1 MNPTTLAGKTLFITG
16 ATRGIGR
23 CIALRAAADGA
34 NVVITGKSDT
44 PNPKLPHTVHSTA
57 ADVEAAGGKA
67 LAVKMDVRDE
77 DSVNAA
83 VDAAVAE
90 FGGIDILIN
99 NASAISL
106 SPIASTPLK
115 KYDLVTQANSRGSF
129 IAMQAC
135 LPHLKKAEDGQ
146 VVTLSPPINL
156 DKKWLASYAP
166 YTLSKYGMTMLTL
179 GLAHESRGKV
189 RANCLWPATVIGT
202 AAMKAVG
209 PVPMERTRAPEIMS
223 EAMYYL
229 LTNSEYNAECLIDE
243 DVLRQ
248 AGVEDLSQWD
258 QGGDPLPDLFL

>member
-1 MNPTTLAGKTLFITG
+1 MTNMAGKTLFITG
-16 ATRGIGR
+16 STRGIGR

-34 NVVITGKSDT
+34 NVVITGKSDE
-44 PNPKLPHTVHSTA
+44 PNPKLPHTIHSTA

-67 LAVKMDVRDE
+67 LAVKLDVRDE
-77 DSVNAA
+77 ASVNAA
-83 VDAAVAE
+83 VAKAAEA

-106 SPIASTPLK
+106 SPIAVTPLK
-115 KYDLVTQANSRGSF
+115 KYDLITQANSRGSF

-135 LPHLKKAEDGQ
+135 LPYLKKSDNGQ
-146 VVTLSPPINL
+146 VLTLSPPINL

-209 PVPMERTRAPEIMS
+209 PVPMERTRTPEIMG
-223 EAMYYL
+223 EAAYHL
-229 LTNSEYNAECLIDE
+229 LCNNEYNAETLLDE
-243 DVLRQ
+243 EVLQ
-248 AGVEDLSQWD
+248 AVGISDFSQWE
-258 QGGDPLPDLFL
+258 QGGEPLPDLFL